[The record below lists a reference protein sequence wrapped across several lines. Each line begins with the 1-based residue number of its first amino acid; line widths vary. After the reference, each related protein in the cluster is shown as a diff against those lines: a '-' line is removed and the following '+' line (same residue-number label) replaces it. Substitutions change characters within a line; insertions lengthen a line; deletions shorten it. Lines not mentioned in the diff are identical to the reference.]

1 MLFKIK
7 KLRTTL
13 VAAALGVG
21 ALAAEAKAAAE
32 FESSDTSLVNAWQWA
47 RDMALSYVHD
57 GSDPVGLWYEA
68 ALPGRDA
75 FCMRDVSH
83 QTIGA
88 CLLGLDLHN
97 ANMLGRIA
105 RNISESKDWC
115 SYWEI
120 DKLDRP
126 APCDFGNDK
135 EFWYNLPAN
144 FDVMRACYGVYEWTG
159 NELYVEAPEFVN
171 FYERTAHDYADRWA
185 LTPDSIMGRR
195 RFMNTPVPFDRKK
208 GFHTCRGLPS
218 YAENFSG
225 ITVAIDLVGAIK
237 SGYEAYARMAE
248 RRGNQAEADF
258 AAERAA
264 RYGDMIETVW
274 WDAENNRYN
283 TYYTQDKEFHR
294 GEGIPYLLLI
304 GALDRPERVKASVI
318 DVMSRPWNV
327 ENLSAFPVFLYRLGY
342 SDTAESI
349 LKDLTKG
356 KRNDYPE
363 VSYGVVEGIFCG
375 LMGIQPSASEMSV
388 ATCYRGGESTE
399 SVAKDVPMLGGTV
412 TVKHIGHDKTVF
424 TNNTPHRLTW
434 RPSFVGEGDSLY
446 RGKKALQTTVSND
459 NAGNHIVSAEIE
471 VKPGKSVT
479 VSRSAK

>member
-1 MLFKIK
+1 MNN
-7 KLRTTL
+7 LRL
-13 VAAALGVG
+13 IFGAMALGAVVMTAAG
-21 ALAAEAKAAAE
+21 APAG
-32 FESSDTSLVNAWQWA
+32 FESSDSTLENTYRWA

-57 GSDPVGLWYEA
+57 ADDPVGIWYEA

-83 QTIGA
+83 QVIGA
-88 CLLGLDLHN
+88 CLLGLDSHN
-97 ANMLGRIA
+97 ANMLGKIA
-105 RNISESKDWC
+105 ANISESKDWC

-120 DKLDRP
+120 DKFDRP

-159 NELYVEAPEFVN
+159 NELYLSAPPFVG

-195 RFMNTPVPFDRKK
+195 RFMNTPEPFDRKK
-208 GFHTCRGLPS
+208 GFHTCRGLPY

-225 ITVAIDLVGAIK
+225 ITVAIDLVGAAKCAYDSYAKIAARNGNE
-237 SGYEAYARMAE
+237 SEAA
-248 RRGNQAEADF
+248 F
-258 AAERAA
+258 AARTAA
-264 RYGDMIETVW
+264 RYGDLIESVW
-274 WDAENNRYN
+274 WDEENNRYN

-304 GALDRPERVKASVI
+304 GALDRPERVKASVA

-342 SDTAESI
+342 ADAAREI
-349 LKDLTKG
+349 LTGLTTI

-363 VSYGVVEGIFCG
+363 VSYGVIEGIFCG

-399 SVAKDVPMLGGTV
+399 STARDVPMLGGSV
-412 TVKHIGHDKTVF
+412 TVRHVGHDRSEF
-424 TNNTPHRLTW
+424 TNNTPQTLTW
-434 RPSFVGEGDSLY
+434 RASFVGDGDALY
-446 RGKKALQTTVSND
+446 QGKKALPTVTGSD
-459 NAGNHIVSAEIE
+459 NAGNHIVTAEIE
-471 VKPGKSVT
+471 VEPGKTVT
-479 VSRSAK
+479 VGRSRK